1 MRPRTSPIKRAHG
14 HGVGPQPIAVDS
26 WIAGPSCPAAV
37 GRGEGAVASLS
48 SDKARHWRQRMVLVP
63 RVASIGTLFLAAA
76 ALALFIYYR
85 LSPPEGLQVF
95 LRGPTAGTR
104 YYFYA

>member
-1 MRPRTSPIKRAHG
+1 M
-14 HGVGPQPIAVDS
+14 
-26 WIAGPSCPAAV
+26 
-37 GRGEGAVASLS
+37 ASLS

-63 RVASIGTLFLAAA
+63 RVASIGTLFLAAAAA